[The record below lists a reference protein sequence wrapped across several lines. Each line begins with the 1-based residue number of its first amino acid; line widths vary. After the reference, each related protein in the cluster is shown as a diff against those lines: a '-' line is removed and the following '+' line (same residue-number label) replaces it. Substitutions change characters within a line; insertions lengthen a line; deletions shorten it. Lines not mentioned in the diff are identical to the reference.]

1 MAASSGG
8 DGYRDDERAPMKPLR
23 EQAGAT
29 GNGARSESRSLDEI
43 LPDRGNDAR
52 SREMQAMWQAFRIE
66 RHDMVLRALDSGR
79 TAPEIAYQLGEVVH
93 TYFRPRGLT
102 LTGQE
107 LRRLVADLLQPSA
120 PAEAAPSSPEPQP
133 SEPPFSESP
142 SPEPPKPGQPPESK
156 AGEDP
161 ASLVTFGGAPEERDG
176 GWTGDEWPASPPDLS
191 DKTFAPPPSTLVT
204 MTDRTTVNV
213 DRLLGRTLELA
224 KPRLAL
230 PSGRLGRDEA
240 LRAIDAAVDEVM
252 RGEKLQALAPEV
264 REQLVLMALSDICG
278 LGLIDR
284 LWADH
289 SVHAVFVNGPKS
301 VFVERESGLG
311 PASEVFRDQAHLLE
325 LVNRL
330 VTKPASGVAE
340 FHLRDGSTGTVVFPP
355 AAPDGPVLTI
365 RRSAPGSA
373 TLGRLVSSG
382 LLDLQM
388 AGLLRV
394 AARARL
400 NTVVLGPAG
409 AGKSAL
415 LAAIARD
422 LDPSTR
428 LVTLS
433 RHRDFDWSAPGKVE
447 LVVSR
452 EAPYPTLLVAGEKLQ
467 PETFILDSFQPSE
480 AQAVLAVL
488 ERGAKGLVMACDS
501 TVTPLPNLTHSVDL
515 VVRLGRGRDGA
526 FQVVSLEDATG
537 APVFVH
543 EDGQVQCR
551 TREPAFARKVRD
563 AGFGEALATLLR

>member
-1 MAASSGG
+1 
-8 DGYRDDERAPMKPLR
+8 
-23 EQAGAT
+23 
-29 GNGARSESRSLDEI
+29 
-43 LPDRGNDAR
+43 
-52 SREMQAMWQAFRIE
+52 
-66 RHDMVLRALDSGR
+66 
-79 TAPEIAYQLGEVVH
+79 
-93 TYFRPRGLT
+93 
-102 LTGQE
+102 
-107 LRRLVADLLQPSA
+107 
-120 PAEAAPSSPEPQP
+120 
-133 SEPPFSESP
+133 
-142 SPEPPKPGQPPESK
+142 
-156 AGEDP
+156 
-161 ASLVTFGGAPEERDG
+161 VTFGGPPEERDG
-176 GWTGDEWPASPPDLS
+176 GWTGDEWPASPLDLS
-191 DKTFAPPPSTLVT
+191 DKTFAAPPSTLVT

-213 DRLLGRTLELA
+213 DRLLGRTLDLA

-230 PSGRLGRDEA
+230 PSGRVGRDEA

-252 RGEKLQALAPEV
+252 RGEKLQVLTPEE
-264 REQLVLMALSDICG
+264 RERLVLMALSDICG

-289 SVHAVFVNGPKS
+289 SVRGVFVNGPKS
-301 VFVERESGLG
+301 VFVEREGGLG

-355 AAPDGPVLTI
+355 AAPEGPVLTI

-373 TLGRLVSSG
+373 TLGRLVTSG

-400 NTVVLGPAG
+400 NIAVLGSAG
-409 AGKSAL
+409 AGKTAL

-422 LDPSTR
+422 LDSATR

-447 LVVSR
+447 LVASR
-452 EAPYPTLLVAGEKLQ
+452 AAPYATLLVAGEKLQ
-467 PETFILDSFQPSE
+467 PEAFILDSFPPSE
-480 AQAVLAVL
+480 APAVLAVL
-488 ERGAKGLVMACDS
+488 ERGAKGLVMAYDPA
-501 TVTPLPNLTHSVDL
+501 VTPLPGLTRSVDV

-526 FQVVSLEDATG
+526 FLAISLEDATG

-543 EDGQVQCR
+543 EDGKIQCR

-563 AGFGEALATLLR
+563 AGFSEALATLLR